1 MGTRLPTTVFT
12 VAGHEAYLYGLL
24 AQTVSPNPPPKD
36 PAATPAPYTPADAV
50 NYLRYTPTLVV
61 DPSLLDQFAVTDVPL
76 LILTDPQGIVRV
88 LQPVSDDAILPGG
101 TIDSAIALVGSQW
114 HTRVVTPPAPP
125 RPSP

>member
-1 MGTRLPTTVFT
+1 MLSPSQERFG
-12 VAGHEAYLYGLL
+12 L
-24 AQTVSPNPPPKD
+24 AQDSTTSHSADFAGPGRCARAS
-36 PAATPAPYTPADAV
+36 AATRAPACRTANRPSTLSQSS
-50 NYLRYTPTLVV
+50 LRPGHA
-61 DPSLLDQFAVTDVPL
+61 PVPL